1 MAETLWTDVDRW
13 FGEALGAGDADLEAA
28 LRASSEAGL
37 PEIQVSALQGKF
49 LGMIVGMTGAARVLE
64 IGTLGGYSTLWMAKA
79 LPPGGRIVTLEYEEK
94 HAAVARATFARA
106 GVADRI
112 EVVVGRAADTLP
124 GLAGPFDLVFID
136 ADKPS
141 NPLYLDW
148 ALKLGRP
155 GTVIILDNAV
165 RGGKV
170 VTDPADANAE
180 GVRQYVARAARE
192 GRLVSTA
199 LQMVGPKGY
208 DGWVV
213 SRMT

>member
-1 MAETLWTDVDRW
+1 MAENLWTDVDHW
-13 FGEALGAGDADLEAA
+13 FGNALGDGDADLAGALEASTA
-28 LRASSEAGL
+28 AGL

-49 LGMIVGMTGAARVLE
+49 LGMLVAMTGAARVLE
-64 IGTLGGYSTLWMAKA
+64 IGTLGGYSTLWMAKSLA
-79 LPPGGRIVTLEYEEK
+79 AGGRIVTLEYDPR
-94 HAAVARATFARA
+94 HAEVARTSFARA
-106 GVADRI
+106 GFADRI
-112 EVVVGRAADTLP
+112 EVIVGRAAETLP
-124 GLAGPFDLVFID
+124 GVAGPFDLVFID